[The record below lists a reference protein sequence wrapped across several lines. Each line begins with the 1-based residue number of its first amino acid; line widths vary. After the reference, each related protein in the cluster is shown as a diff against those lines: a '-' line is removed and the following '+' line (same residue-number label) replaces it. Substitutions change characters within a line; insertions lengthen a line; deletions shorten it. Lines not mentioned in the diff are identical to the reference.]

1 MLSTAGYSRR
11 IAVYVIGLGLLF
23 LVSTAWTQDA
33 GNPNPPAAKQPD
45 GPQAADPK
53 TAETNADESIITLI
67 LDSGVSGVAFMVVLG
82 LFSLVAA
89 TIGIERAVNTRRSRI
104 VPAGFVG
111 ELRSL
116 TSRVESRREVYL
128 ELCSRWTV
136 PVSNILKA
144 GLLRSGRPL
153 PEVEKSME
161 DAAAREMAA
170 LRGRIKPLSVVGSV
184 APLVGLLGTVF
195 GMILAFRTAS
205 QAGLGKGELMAQG
218 IYMALLTTAAGL
230 MIAIPALL
238 LAAFYNSVVEKLFRE
253 IDENLME
260 TMPSFT
266 RMEFAAANEFAKAVP
281 TTAADNLSSPVGT
294 LNQPMA
300 ATV

>member
-1 MLSTAGYSRR
+1 MLSTAWYSRR
-11 IAVYVIGLGLLF
+11 IVLCVIGLGLLF
-23 LVSTAWTQDA
+23 LVSTARTQDA
-33 GNPNPPAAKQPD
+33 GDPNPPAAKQPKA
-45 GPQAADPK
+45 PQAADPTK
-53 TAETNADESIITLI
+53 NDTDDGESMVSLII
-67 LDSGVSGVAFMVVLG
+67 DSGFMGVSFMVVLG

-104 VPAGFVG
+104 VPEGFVG
-111 ELRSL
+111 ELRAL
-116 TSRVESRREVYL
+116 TSRVESQREVYL
-128 ELCSRWTV
+128 ELCSRWAV
-136 PVSNILKA
+136 PISNILRA

-170 LRGRIKPLSVVGSV
+170 LRGRIKPLGVIGNI
-184 APLVGLLGTVF
+184 APLIGLLGTVL

-230 MIAIPALL
+230 TIAIPALL
-238 LAAFYNSVVEKLFRE
+238 LGAFFNSAVEKLFRE

-266 RMEFAAANEFAKAVP
+266 RMEVAAADECATTVP
-281 TTAADNLSSPVGT
+281 TSVAGKLDSPVEISH
-294 LNQPMA
+294 QPIA
-300 ATV
+300 ATT